1 MNRVLLITTCSRLIL
16 YNLLFQV
23 CLALHGP
30 DIPMA
35 RSPLDKIRRKE
46 VFDIIA
52 PYTMSTDDMETFE
65 ATPERVQDL
74 WLESFTASLKGIL
87 FTSLQRLTKYEFSK
101 CFPSHGASPAQ
112 IHGSAVGIFPGQSIL
127 DRCCQCTF
135 KFLCILL
142 DIDIRLCA
150 DGRSPMGN
158 TNSNV

>member
-1 MNRVLLITTCSRLIL
+1 VGVDLIV

-30 DIPMA
+30 DMPMA

-52 PYTMSTDDMETFE
+52 PYTMSHEDMEVFE
-65 ATPERVQDL
+65 AAPERLQDL

-87 FTSLQRLTKYEFSK
+87 FTSLQRLTKDEFSK

-112 IHGSAVGIFPGQSIL
+112 IHGTAVGILPGQSIL
-127 DRCCQCTF
+127 DRCTLN
-135 KFLCILL
+135 FLYILL
-142 DIDIRLCA
+142 DINIMLCA
-150 DGRSPMGN
+150 DGKSPMGN